1 MIICP
6 VDFEPRYGDNTEKK
20 SGGKNMREIMAIDV
34 ILDECLEVEGQGGK
48 ACMIL
53 FHGTCDCGLF
63 HGRILPGGADTQK
76 EKSGELRTLSA
87 RYILEGTDA
96 EGNACRIFIENNGAV
111 QKDGQITT
119 KPLIYTDSKALAWLE
134 QADLT
139 GHVQPAEHGV
149 RIGFEM

>member
-1 MIICP
+1 MPLCYNVCIP
-6 VDFEPRYGDNTEKK
+6 SDFHSVEIFRIFPANDG
-20 SGGKNMREIMAIDV
+20 SGI
-34 ILDECLEVEGQGGK
+34 
-48 ACMIL
+48 
-53 FHGTCDCGLF
+53 
-63 HGRILPGGADTQK
+63 
-76 EKSGELRTLSA
+76 S
-87 RYILEGTDA
+87 